1 MTLQEFN
8 SLSKKEAF
16 ENLFRCCGSTH
27 WANEVME
34 NFPFT
39 SVEELKSI
47 SDQIW
52 MQCDKKDWLEA
63 FSHHPK
69 IGERPGQKHESTATW
84 AGDEQSG
91 MKAADEKTKSEL
103 ALLNAEYEETFGYI
117 YLICATGKT
126 SEELLSILKVRINNE
141 ASIELQISATEQNKI
156 THLRIDKL
164 FS

>member
-39 SVEELKSI
+39 SIEELKSV

-69 IGERPGQKHESTATW
+69 IGERPGEKHQSTSSW
-84 AGDEQSG
+84 AGKEQSG
-91 MKAADEKTKSEL
+91 MQSADEQTKSEL
-103 ALLNAEYEETFGYI
+103 ARLNAEYEDTFGYI
-117 YLICATGKT
+117 YIVCATGK
-126 SEELLSILKVRINNE
+126 SADELLSILKVRLNND
-141 ASIELQISATEQNKI
+141 ASIELQIAATEQNKI